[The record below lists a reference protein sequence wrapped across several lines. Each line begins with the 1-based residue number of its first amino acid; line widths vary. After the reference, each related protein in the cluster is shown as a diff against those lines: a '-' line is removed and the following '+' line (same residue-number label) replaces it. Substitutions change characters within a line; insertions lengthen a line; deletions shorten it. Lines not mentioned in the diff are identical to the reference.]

1 MPTQM
6 REWNPLG
13 IDKSSTGPIDFSD
26 AAASSSQHLNGARNS
41 QGSKENRAESAAA
54 KPKLPGFVNAF
65 DSPSPRA
72 ASQPSRAKGKQR
84 EGVQNGNGGMTAEE
98 AERNFFAP
106 SQPSSQNASSL
117 ASSLALYQ
125 SPPSPPSSPLGQKL
139 ARRNGKHS
147 PQWASPRTAPQ
158 SPMRDVEMPDSQEDA
173 DVEIVDEFPDI
184 VWAAEVHRIILTHRR
199 VSSTQPTM
207 QLLMGASLPEN
218 TAPEHRDA
226 YARLSRS
233 LLEVMGVM
241 LTDLLKQDHAI
252 QSALDVLIQM
262 ADVLQACS
270 ALEPMLSLLGMLRLL
285 VVLLPAFSRL
295 MFVRPE
301 GEEDKADVFLDVVC
315 RTTCCHLAPV
325 AGGWSAPSEELAKE
339 TLGLLGDLAWVVPDE
354 YGSHLGSVPSHPGV
368 LSALLAPTH
377 PTWFLRRSVQTL
389 VLLASHHGIF
399 RSLLTVPE
407 APANVGDAPPK
418 DFSKIPHI
426 EQLAAYLRDTTRTG
440 KEAEL
445 LKDAIMTFVVTLCM
459 AHEDAVT
466 ILQQSHLLIPS
477 VVAFLSHITTPL
489 FEEEPEL
496 VNNAQQLEATVM
508 RSVRS
513 VSVLYTLVRGADNS
527 SFNLYNKLRRVAT
540 RDIPSMFDVAVVTL
554 ARLSW
559 ADPPL
564 EASDEAK
571 LILEE
576 GIEITGI
583 LIEDIIDAP
592 QLEDV
597 WLAFQVDE
605 ERQLASQKP
614 RDVEERGGGQ
624 DEDEDLLLSQEV

>member
-1 MPTQM
+1 M
-6 REWNPLG
+6 
-13 IDKSSTGPIDFSD
+13 
-26 AAASSSQHLNGARNS
+26 
-41 QGSKENRAESAAA
+41 
-54 KPKLPGFVNAF
+54 
-65 DSPSPRA
+65 
-72 ASQPSRAKGKQR
+72 
-84 EGVQNGNGGMTAEE
+84 
-98 AERNFFAP
+98 
-106 SQPSSQNASSL
+106 
-117 ASSLALYQ
+117 
-125 SPPSPPSSPLGQKL
+125 
-139 ARRNGKHS
+139 
-147 PQWASPRTAPQ
+147 
-158 SPMRDVEMPDSQEDA
+158 
-173 DVEIVDEFPDI
+173 
-184 VWAAEVHRIILTHRR
+184 HRIILTHRR

-354 YGSHLGSVPSHPGV
+354 YGSQYVCQYLTIPARMPLTVCIYSLGSVPSHPGV

-389 VLLASHHGIF
+389 VLLASRKFIYILSLRFIEASLHIDHGIF

-440 KEAEL
+440 KEVRRTTVL
-445 LKDAIMTFVVTLCM
+445 
-459 AHEDAVT
+459 H
-466 ILQQSHLLIPS
+466 PS
-477 VVAFLSHITTPL
+477 RVDI
-489 FEEEPEL
+489 
-496 VNNAQQLEATVM
+496 
-508 RSVRS
+508 
-513 VSVLYTLVRGADNS
+513 S
-527 SFNLYNKLRRVAT
+527 SRRNC
-540 RDIPSMFDVAVVTL
+540 
-554 ARLSW
+554 
-559 ADPPL
+559 
-564 EASDEAK
+564 
-571 LILEE
+571 
-576 GIEITGI
+576 
-583 LIEDIIDAP
+583 
-592 QLEDV
+592 
-597 WLAFQVDE
+597 
-605 ERQLASQKP
+605 
-614 RDVEERGGGQ
+614 
-624 DEDEDLLLSQEV
+624 